1 MLGRRPENDQKFIL
15 SHLGV
20 FYALVATI
28 FVIPLLAAVV
38 VVLIKGVFDLRY
50 VILIGGAVL
59 VLGFCV
65 WMVIWGIR
73 FFRKIRQ
80 SGDATARD
88 FYEQKDAGEA
98 MELSF
103 FGGLFKV
110 SYKGRPEPGHAEG
123 RLIAADRS
131 RDATPL
137 LNSPGQP
144 DRRPDLVSRLRALSE
159 LKDAGHIDDQEYQ
172 QIKQRLIDGRESET
186 LNSG

>member
-1 MLGRRPENDQKFIL
+1 MLGRRPNSDQKFIL

-50 VILIGGAVL
+50 VILVGGAVL
-59 VLGFCV
+59 VLGFCM
-65 WMVIWGIR
+65 WMVIWGIG

-88 FYEQKDAGEA
+88 FYEQKAANEA
-98 MELSF
+98 VELSF

-110 SYKGRPEPGHAEG
+110 SYKGGAEPGRGGGH
-123 RLIAADRS
+123 LIAADS
-131 RDATPL
+131 ANGVTPL
-137 LNSPGQP
+137 LNSPEQT
-144 DRRPDLVSRLRALSE
+144 DLVSRLQALTE
-159 LKDAGHIDDQEYQ
+159 LKDAGHIDEQEYRK
-172 QIKQRLIDGRESET
+172 IKQKLIDST
-186 LNSG
+186 DN

>member
-1 MLGRRPENDQKFIL
+1 MLGRRPNSDQKFIL

-28 FVIPLLAAVV
+28 FVIPLMAAVV

-50 VILIGGAVL
+50 VILIGGTVL
-59 VLGFCV
+59 VLGFCI

-80 SGDATARD
+80 SGDTAAGD
-88 FYEQKDAGEA
+88 FYEQKAAGEA

-110 SYKGRPEPGHAEG
+110 SYKGDPESG
-123 RLIAADRS
+123 RAHDGNLIAADPS
-131 RDATPL
+131 KTATPL
-137 LNSPGQP
+137 LNSPKQA
-144 DRRPDLVSRLRALSE
+144 DLVSRLQALSE
-159 LKDAGHIDDQEYQ
+159 LKNAGHIDEQEYQ
-172 QIKQRLIDGRESET
+172 KIKQRLLDDGTE
-186 LNSG
+186 N